1 MFLEAKSDDEAIGKA
16 CDKSSF
22 FCGLFKLLGCE
33 IRLAVE
39 PFVRWEMGDF
49 RVFLRALPAMRA
61 LIASGR
67 KPKVRR
73 NYKHSSFSDPH
84 PPHTQSP
91 PSLPPSLNMNLS
103 PQLLLSHRLVF
114 FVQVSRVMLM
124 LVERMTEYVFEHPN
138 AVKHIAANCTLLDE
152 EFIEWLDA

>member
-1 MFLEAKSDDEAIGKA
+1 VFLEAKSDDEAIGKA

-61 LIASGR
+61 LITSGM

-73 NYKHSSFSDPH
+73 SYNHSSFSDPPL
-84 PPHTQSP
+84 PPHAV
-91 PSLPPSLNMNLS
+91 PSLPSLNMNLS

>member
-1 MFLEAKSDDEAIGKA
+1 
-16 CDKSSF
+16 
-22 FCGLFKLLGCE
+22 
-33 IRLAVE
+33 
-39 PFVRWEMGDF
+39 MGDGRLP
-49 RVFLRALPAMRA
+49 RVSQGT
-61 LIASGR
+61 ASHACVDRVGDET
-67 KPKVRR
+67 KGAK
-73 NYKHSSFSDPH
+73 NHSSFSDP
-84 PPHTQSP
+84 PPHAV
-91 PSLPPSLNMNLS
+91 PSLPSLNMNLS